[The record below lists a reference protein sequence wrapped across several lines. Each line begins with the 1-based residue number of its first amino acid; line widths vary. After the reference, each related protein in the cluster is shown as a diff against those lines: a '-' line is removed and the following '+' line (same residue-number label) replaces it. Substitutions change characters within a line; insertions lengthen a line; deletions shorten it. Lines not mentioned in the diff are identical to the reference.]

1 MIFVNIGLV
10 LVVAAFAISLLR
22 VVLGPS
28 LADRAVA
35 VDICFFSVVAVFALL
50 AARNE
55 LAAFA
60 DAVLIASL
68 VGFLATVSLA
78 RLVSRGRR

>member
-35 VDICFFSVVAVFALL
+35 VDVCFFSVVAVFALL

>member
-1 MIFVNIGLV
+1 MIFLNIGLV

-35 VDICFFSVVAVFALL
+35 VDVCFFSVVAVFALL

>member
-10 LVVAAFAISLLR
+10 LVVAAFAIALLR

-35 VDICFFSVVAVFALL
+35 VDVCFFSVVAVFALL

>member
-1 MIFVNIGLV
+1 MIFLNIGLV
-10 LVVAAFAISLLR
+10 LIVAAFAVALLR

-35 VDICFFSVVAVFALL
+35 VDVCFFSVVAFFALL

-55 LAAFA
+55 LPAFV
-60 DAVLIASL
+60 DAVLIASM

-78 RLVSRGRR
+78 RLVVRGRR

>member
-35 VDICFFSVVAVFALL
+35 VDVCFFSVVAVFALL

-78 RLVSRGRR
+78 RLVVRGRR

>member
-35 VDICFFSVVAVFALL
+35 VDVCFFSVVAVFALL

-78 RLVSRGRR
+78 RLVSRGQR

>member
-1 MIFVNIGLV
+1 MIFLNIGLV
-10 LVVAAFAISLLR
+10 LIVAAFAISLLR

-35 VDICFFSVVAVFALL
+35 VDVCFFSVVAVFALL

>member
-1 MIFVNIGLV
+1 MIFVNIGLI